1 MHVRQRDNLDVLPGE
16 KSMTATFPILGLC
29 FLGASTKLRKAII
42 NPVCLSVHMEQLGF
56 HWTDFIFDHFSKI
69 CRENSSFVKIRQE

>member
-29 FLGASTKLRKAII
+29 FLGASKKLRKTII
-42 NPVCLSVHMEQLGF
+42 NRVCLSVRPYGTTRFPLNGF
-56 HWTDFIFDHFSKI
+56 HI
-69 CRENSSFVKIRQE
+69 